1 MSEGHFYVVVTKTGA
16 LLGTEAGS
24 PYLFP
29 TAREASRWM
38 VRTDKRI
45 EPWFGGFK
53 PLPKEV
59 QGEC

>member
-1 MSEGHFYVVVTKTGA
+1 MTWYVVVTKTGA
-16 LLGTEAGS
+16 LLGTDAGS

-29 TAREASRWM
+29 SAREASRWM

-53 PLPKEV
+53 PLPGGDEDAAE
-59 QGEC
+59 G